1 METLEK
7 IKELVEQLS
16 ADTTKFYGGNKSAGV
31 RARKVSQEIKT
42 LIQKLRAD
50 ILEHTKSGKND

>member
-7 IKELVEQLS
+7 IKELVEQLG